1 MECDTF
7 NGNVVLVP
15 APIVAEL
22 GHVDGAHFP
31 HAMGDIDYGLRV
43 RSSGFGVVQVQATVG
58 MCERNPLKPPEG
70 GPISR
75 LRAVAGPKRL
85 PPTAWWVFCMRH
97 GGRLALPYFAKPYLW
112 SLGGRRP
119 SR

>member
-15 APIVAEL
+15 APIVAKL
-22 GHVDGAHFP
+22 GHVDGTHFP

-43 RSSGFGVVQVQATVG
+43 RSAGFVAFQAKGTLG
-58 MCERNPLKPPEG
+58 MCERNPPTPSIG

-75 LRAVAGPKRL
+75 LRAVSGPKRL
-85 PPTAWWVFCMRH
+85 PPRAWWVFCMRY
-97 GGRLALPYFAKPYLW
+97 GGWLALPYFAKPYLW
-112 SLGGRRP
+112 SLKGGR
-119 SR
+119 SG

>member
-43 RSSGFGVVQVQATVG
+43 RSSGFGVVQVQGTVG
-58 MCERNPLKPPEG
+58 MCERNPLNPPEEARYRAYVRWLAKKDYRRGRG
-70 GPISR
+70 GYFVCVTVEGSHCRTLRSPISG
-75 LRAVAGPKRL
+75 ASGAGGDQR
-85 PPTAWWVFCMRH
+85 
-97 GGRLALPYFAKPYLW
+97 
-112 SLGGRRP
+112 
-119 SR
+119 